1 MSGSSTITGWG
12 KYVPAK
18 VLTNA
23 DLERMVETNN
33 DWIVS
38 RTGIRERRIAGPGES
53 ASTMALAAAHEALKV
68 AGITAQDLGMIIVAT
83 VCPDY
88 HFPSV
93 GCIIQAKLGAHC
105 PAFDIEAACSG
116 FLYGLS
122 IAHQFV
128 RGGAAKHVLVIGAE
142 KLSMYVDYTD
152 RATCVLFGDGP
163 GAAVVSGCEA
173 AVGFHSFTL
182 GSDGARP
189 ELLYVPTGG
198 SAEPITEENLRAGQ
212 HCIKM
217 MGSEVFKF
225 ATRAMDA
232 ATDVVIGEAGITP
245 GEIDL
250 FLPHQ
255 ANQRIIEATAK
266 RLGLPIEKVFLNI
279 DRYGNTSAAS
289 IPIAMCEAIEQGRV
303 WPGAKIVFA
312 AFGGGLTWG
321 AAAMTWTAPT
331 PKSVPAVVNPE
342 ATSAVGGHA

>member
-1 MSGSSTITGWG
+1 MSGYSTITGWG
-12 KYVPAK
+12 KYVPAR
-18 VLTNA
+18 VLSNA
-23 DLERMVETNN
+23 DLEKMVETS
-33 DWIVS
+33 DEWIVS
-38 RTGIRERRIAGPGES
+38 RTGIRERRIAGPEET
-53 ASTMALAAAHEALKV
+53 ASTMGLVAAREALKV
-68 AGITAQDLGMIIVAT
+68 AGIEGKDLGMIIVAT

-93 GCIIQAKLGAHC
+93 GCIVQAQLGASC
-105 PAFDIEAACSG
+105 GAFDIEAACSG
-116 FLYGLS
+116 FLYALS
-122 IAHQFV
+122 IAHQFASS
-128 RGGAAKHVLVIGAE
+128 GAAKHVLVIGVE

-152 RATCVLFGDGP
+152 RATCVLFGDGA
-163 GAAVVSGCEA
+163 GAAVVSASETPG
-173 AVGFHSFTL
+173 GFHSFTL

-198 SAEPITEENLRAGQ
+198 SAEPITVENLNQGQ

-217 MGSEVFKF
+217 MGAEVFKF

-232 ATDVVIGEAGITP
+232 ATDKVIGEAGITP
-245 GEIDL
+245 DEIDL

-289 IPIAMCEAIEQGRV
+289 IPIALCEAIEQGKV
-303 WPGAKIVFA
+303 WPGAKVVFA

-321 AAAMTWTAPT
+321 AAAMTWTA
-331 PKSVPAVVNPE
+331 AIPE
-342 ATSAVGGHA
+342 KMLVAAPRANAAANSH

>member
-1 MSGSSTITGWG
+1 MSGSSTISGWG

-23 DLERMVETNN
+23 DLERMVETN
-33 DWIVS
+33 DEWIVS
-38 RTGIRERRIAGPGES
+38 RTGIRERRIAGPEET
-53 ASTMALAAAHEALKV
+53 ASTMALAAARDALAV
-68 AGITAQDLGMIIVAT
+68 AGIQPKDLGMIIVGT

-93 GCIIQAKLGAHC
+93 GCIVQAKLGASC

-128 RGGAAKHVLVIGAE
+128 RGGAAKHVLVIGTE

-152 RATCVLFGDGP
+152 RATCILFGDGA
-163 GAAVVSGCEA
+163 GAAVVSACEA
-173 AVGFHSFTL
+173 SDGFHSFTL

-198 SAEPITEENLRAGQ
+198 SAEPVTEEALRSGR

-225 ATRAMDA
+225 ATRAMDS
-232 ATDVVIGEAGITP
+232 ATDFVITEAGIKP
-245 GEIDL
+245 EEIDL

-266 RLGLPIEKVFLNI
+266 RLGLPNEKVFLNI

-289 IPIAMCEAIEQGRV
+289 IPIALCEAIEQGKV
-303 WPGAKIVFA
+303 WPGAKVVFA

-331 PKSVPAVVNPE
+331 PRSLVGMSSSKNTSVGSHP
-342 ATSAVGGHA
+342 

>member
-1 MSGSSTITGWG
+1 MSGYSTITGWG

-18 VLTNA
+18 VLSNA
-23 DLERMVETNN
+23 DLEKMVDTN
-33 DWIVS
+33 DEWIVS
-38 RTGIRERRIAGPGES
+38 RTGIRERRIAGPDES
-53 ASTMALAAAHEALKV
+53 ASTMGLAAARDALKV
-68 AGITAQDLGMIIVAT
+68 AGIEGKDLGLIIVAT

-93 GCIIQAKLGAHC
+93 GCILQAQLGAQC
-105 PAFDIEAACSG
+105 GAFDIEAACSG
-116 FLYGLS
+116 FLYALS
-122 IAHQFV
+122 IAHQFTSS
-128 RGGAAKHVLVIGAE
+128 GAAKHVLVVGVE

-152 RATCVLFGDGP
+152 RATCILFGDGA
-163 GAAVVSGCEA
+163 GAAVVSASETPG
-173 AVGFHSFTL
+173 GFHSFTL

-198 SAEPITEENLRAGQ
+198 SAQPITVENLSAGQ

-232 ATDVVIGEAGITP
+232 ATDKVIGEAGIAP
-245 GEIDL
+245 EEIDL

-266 RLGLPIEKVFLNI
+266 RLNMPPEKVFINI

-289 IPIAMCEAIEQGRV
+289 IPIALCEAIEQGKV

-321 AAAMTWTAPT
+321 AAAMTWTAP
-331 PKSVPAVVNPE
+331 VPRSASAPSSRVE
-342 ATSAVGGHA
+342 ATASTR

>member
-1 MSGSSTITGWG
+1 MSGYSTITGWG

-18 VLTNA
+18 VLSNA
-23 DLERMVETNN
+23 DLEKMVETS
-33 DWIVS
+33 DEWIVS
-38 RTGIRERRIAGPGES
+38 RTGIRERRIAGPEET
-53 ASTMALAAAHEALKV
+53 ASTMGLAAARDALKV
-68 AGITAQDLGMIIVAT
+68 AGIEGKDLGMIIVAT

-93 GCIIQAKLGAHC
+93 GCILQARLGAQC
-105 PAFDIEAACSG
+105 GAFDLEAACSG
-116 FLYGLS
+116 FLYALS
-122 IAHQFV
+122 IAHQFASS
-128 RGGAAKHVLVIGAE
+128 GAAKHVLVVGVE

-152 RATCVLFGDGP
+152 RATCVLFGDGA
-163 GAAVVSGCEA
+163 GAAVVSASDTPG
-173 AVGFHSFTL
+173 GFHSFTL

-198 SAEPITEENLRAGQ
+198 SAQPITVENLSAGQ

-232 ATDVVIGEAGITP
+232 ATDKVIAEAGIAP
-245 GEIDL
+245 EEIDL

-266 RLGLPIEKVFLNI
+266 RLNMPPEKVFINI

-289 IPIAMCEAIEQGRV
+289 IPIALCEAIEQGKV
-303 WPGAKIVFA
+303 WPGAKVVFA

-321 AAAMTWTAPT
+321 AAAMTWTAPVPNALRPATT
-331 PKSVPAVVNPE
+331 PAS
-342 ATSAVGGHA
+342 ATAGSR